1 MQPTANAKAGLP
13 VAIVPR
19 DFFVGGNT
27 ARVQQC
33 QWPRSTIS
41 LGNGGD
47 RHSVIHITIYY
58 YIARLHALSSPLA
71 GIIPLVLLPLIVFA

>member
-27 ARVQQC
+27 EFNSG
-33 QWPRSTIS
+33 STINR
-41 LGNGGD
+41 GTGGD
-47 RHSVIHITIYY
+47 RHSVIHIT
-58 YIARLHALSSPLA
+58 IARLHALSSPLA